1 MGMGPQLMVTP
12 MVGDKDSTLP
22 SFSSLPGTLEYWRP
36 QLEQWIDRSNAWS
49 RDVCFFSQIWRHVFC
64 CFFCLHFLVCFLKK
78 HLFFGRHFL
87 EKNMRFLHSWKK
99 LSMISHLVHEI
110 YGQVMILSLKFW
122 KHIATW
128 LIDLGCFQTRM
139 LPGPRFKNVT
149 LQMSCHELCLKSHNA
164 LCIHCAVL
172 CSVKIIYCV

>member
-1 MGMGPQLMVTP
+1 MEQTTSTKIQRFQLFLAPRNSGV
-12 MVGDKDSTLP
+12 
-22 SFSSLPGTLEYWRP
+22 LEAAP
-36 QLEQWIDRSNAWS
+36 EIGAVDRSRSIEMHEAEM
-49 RDVCFFSQIWRHVFC
+49 CFLSQIWRHVFWFC
-64 CFFCLHFLVCFLKK
+64 CIFWICFLKK
-78 HLFFGRHFL
+78 HLFVGRHFL
-87 EKNMRFLHSWKK
+87 GKTMRFLHSWKK
-99 LSMISHLVHEI
+99 LSMISHLVHETH
-110 YGQVMILSLKFW
+110 GQVMILSLKFW

-149 LQMSCHELCLKSHNA
+149 LQMSCHELCLKSHKA